1 MKLSV
6 RLDRQVKFG
15 EHVAMFGSAE
25 EIGSWKEKSPLA
37 WSEKGWVCELELNGG
52 EALEFKF
59 VVVKKDGSLSWESGD
74 NRVLKLPNS
83 GSFSVVCHWDA
94 TGETLDLPQEVGD
107 YEAGEHERNDSH
119 DVVED
124 DRLVGSENGAQVR
137 KSTLGGQWQG
147 KNASF
152 MRSNEHGSR
161 EVGRNWDATG
171 LEGASLKMV
180 EGDRSSRN
188 WRKKVLY
195 IELCVSF
202 F

>member
-1 MKLSV
+1 MKLNV

-15 EHVAMFGSAE
+15 EHVAMFGSAK

-37 WSEKGWVCELELNGG
+37 WSEKGWVCELELSGG

-74 NRVLKLPNS
+74 NRVLKLPDS

-94 TGETLDLPQEVGD
+94 TGEALDLPLVDDDAGGEESGDSYDVGGD
-107 YEAGEHERNDSH
+107 
-119 DVVED
+119 
-124 DRLVGSENGAQVR
+124 NGVQLR

-147 KNASF
+147 KDASF
-152 MRSNEHGSR
+152 MRSNEHGNR
-161 EVGRNWDATG
+161 EVGRNWDASG
-171 LEGASLKMV
+171 LEGSALKMV

-188 WRKKVLY
+188 WRKKVSCMCL
-195 IELCVSF
+195 F
-202 F
+202 